1 MTIKYH
7 PDIPQ

>member
-7 PDIPQ
+7 Q